1 MRVFEIFP
9 AGLIAA
15 VCFLVAESASANTNE
30 IHLDVLLTGQGNFTN
45 ASIIRHNPAYAVV
58 DYPGGII
65 NVADSNLPPDLQ
77 KQFGYSPANADS
89 FLKQEK
95 ASQKAVYDQ
104 FAAQHAAAAAYLASL
119 NGTNRIIRI
128 TSIGD
133 EIRILQVA
141 ATIDGRDQEIL
152 IRNLPSSVRD
162 FVNRYNQL
170 QANVPAFAEKVQY
183 DTKAADR
190 ADTLAS
196 VVRGRDR
203 GYENWAVTRRY
214 RAKLMVLNAKDEGET
229 LQQMQDHLKQMTD
242 DAPQL
247 AAVIAY
253 PSSEFYGTQQV
264 WVCTGVP

>member
-77 KQFGYSPANADS
+77 KQFGYSPASADS

-95 ASQKAVYDQ
+95 AGQKAAYDQ
-104 FAAQHAAAAAYLASL
+104 FAAQHTADAAYFASL

-128 TSIGD
+128 TSIGP

-229 LQQMQDHLKQMTD
+229 LKQMQDDLKQVTD